1 MRSKHFYQKKNYKNS
16 EVEISWKN
24 KNKLRTF

>member
-1 MRSKHFYQKKNYKNS
+1 MRSKHFYKKKNYKNS